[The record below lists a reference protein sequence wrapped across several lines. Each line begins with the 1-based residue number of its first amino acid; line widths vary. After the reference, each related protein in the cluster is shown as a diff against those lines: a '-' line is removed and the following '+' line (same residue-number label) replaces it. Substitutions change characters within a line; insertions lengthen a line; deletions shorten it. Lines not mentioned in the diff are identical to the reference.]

1 MKVVSYKNVV
11 PAKNKS
17 KEKIDVLEKFIIGVN
32 KHGDTGFTHNHYS
45 LVDCDMAVIQGWQH
59 EKGKSSPHL
68 KLRQN
73 VIDRQIKTKK
83 FVCVA
88 DSNLFLYANKSNT
101 PHHYL
106 RYSLNGIFPNSGIY
120 FDDNPD
126 PKRWQNISKDLNIQ
140 LESYKKTGSNIIL
153 CLQRNGGW
161 SMGKTSVYDWVIQT
175 VYKIRMYSDRK
186 IVVRPHPGDKKAE
199 SSYLQ
204 ELRLFYD
211 KDKNIEFS
219 TMGKPLDEDLKN
231 AWAVVNHNSSS
242 IVGPIIKGYYA
253 FITDW
258 QKSQCYDVAN
268 YDLSQIENPREFDR
282 QKWLERISMFH
293 WKFSELED
301 GTAWAHIRNYVRQ

>member
-32 KHGDTGFTHNHYS
+32 KHGDTGLTHNQYS
-45 LVDCDMAVIQGWQH
+45 LVDCDLAVIQGWQH

-73 VIDRQIKTKK
+73 VIDRQIKTNK

-88 DSNLFLYANKSNT
+88 DSNLFLYANKSNI

-126 PKRWQNISKDLNIQ
+126 PKRWQNISKDLDIQ
-140 LESYKKTGSNIIL
+140 LESYKRTGSNIIL
-153 CLQRNGGW
+153 CLQRSGGW
-161 SMGKTSVYDWVIQT
+161 SMGKMSVYDWVIQT
-175 VYKIRMYSDRK
+175 VSKIRRHSDRK
-186 IVVRPHPGDKKAE
+186 IVLRPHPGDKKAE

-211 KDKNIEFS
+211 KEKNIEFS
-219 TMGKPLDEDLKN
+219 TMGKPFEDDLKN

-242 IVGPIIKGYYA
+242 IVGPIVKGYYA
-253 FITDW
+253 FVTDW